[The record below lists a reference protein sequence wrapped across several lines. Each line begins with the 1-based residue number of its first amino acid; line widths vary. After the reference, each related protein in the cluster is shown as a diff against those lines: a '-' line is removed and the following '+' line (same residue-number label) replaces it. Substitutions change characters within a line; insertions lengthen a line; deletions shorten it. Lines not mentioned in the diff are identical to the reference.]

1 MKKAIKYFIRF
12 ILATLIVIFTL
23 LLIVPYFFKDEIE
36 SMVKDQ
42 ASNYLD
48 ADLEFGH
55 ISISAISSFPELQVG
70 IAELKLV
77 GKNAFEG
84 VELIHV
90 KQLDLEVDLWKV
102 ILNQE
107 YEVKYISLSSPV
119 IQLITLDNGRSNYD
133 IYKTDTLDQE
143 VKKTEKDE
151 SPFKFKLDKYELKNA
166 ELLYKDDLYQLS
178 VHIDSLD
185 HDGEFVMHADTFD
198 LNTITKASTF
208 NFEYEGVKLIDD
220 VDLEFLF
227 NGAIAFENED
237 IIFQIRENKTS
248 LNELDLSF
256 NGGINMK
263 QDSYEL
269 DVRLATIDQSFRHFL
284 SLIPIAYQKDFNNME
299 IDGEFN
305 FESIFS
311 GIYSENEIP
320 SFDISLEVNNGS
332 AKYPDLNDPIEKIK
346 LSFNAAFPGG
356 SNYDDLQVSLESMNF
371 SFLNSKFDMS
381 FFGNQLISDPF
392 ISADLSSNLN
402 LDELSKVYPLDST
415 IINGNCIT
423 DIHIKG
429 NYSSIEKEQYDLFE
443 AGGIFDLTDF
453 EFTSKDLDNS
463 VSIKNLFFEVLPQK
477 INLDKLSLKTG
488 QSDIQLN
495 GEISNYWPFVLRNEK
510 LNGTFTLNSSYLNL
524 DEFIPAYDGAS
535 TDSNSLDSMRLEAY
549 NEVVS
554 VPENIYFRFES
565 NINSLMYDSMPIKKF
580 NGIMKIED
588 GKINLD
594 QFNMQLFKGQI
605 SLNGTY
611 YSVSNK
617 RAKLNMELD
626 IKDISFNESYTY
638 FESIK
643 KYTPLVK
650 YFDGNFSTFLEAD
663 VLLNEFYYPVY
674 TEISSKGKLVSDEVQ
689 ILSNSPFEK
698 LKSYAPNL
706 FGENKKMKDLNLSYS
721 FSDGKFI
728 LEETPVKL
736 NNHILSVSGFTSLD
750 QEIRYKIETEMPINE
765 LKNSTS
771 SFSSLLKETNI
782 GTNKG
787 NIPLT
792 VLVNGDLKNPTYSTS
807 LGELKVDLVE
817 KGKDIITEKV
827 NNVKKEALEEAQKKA
842 DDIIRLAKLKAQQ
855 IRDEGES
862 KAKLIEDEAIRNK
875 TKADQKTREEVSK
888 LRNEGYKAADKLIK
902 EAKTPLAKIAAEKTA
917 KKMKSQTDKKADAL
931 ELKLN
936 TESKKIQNAAFQ
948 QAKNLREEANSN
960 ADNVENKAEEEAN
973 KILEAAKNK

>member
-1 MKKAIKYFIRF
+1 
-12 ILATLIVIFTL
+12 
-23 LLIVPYFFKDEIE
+23 
-36 SMVKDQ
+36 MVKDQ

-48 ADLEFGH
+48 ADLEFDH
-55 ISISAISSFPELQVG
+55 VSISAISSFPELKVG
-70 IAELKLV
+70 VSELKLV
-77 GKNAFEG
+77 GNNVFEG

-90 KQLDLEVDLWKV
+90 HQLDLEMDLWKV
-102 ILNQE
+102 IFNQE

-119 IQLITLDNGRSNYD
+119 IQLITLDNGESNYD
-133 IYKTDTLDQE
+133 IYKTDTINE
-143 VKKTEKDE
+143 NVAIPEMNE
-151 SPFKFKLDKYELKNA
+151 SPIKFKLEKYELKNA
-166 ELLYKDDLYQLS
+166 QLLYKDDLYQLS
-178 VHIDSLD
+178 VQIDSLD

-220 VDLEFLF
+220 VALRFLF
-227 NGAIAFENED
+227 NGAIVFENED

-256 NGGINMK
+256 YGGINMK
-263 QDSYEL
+263 PDSYEL

-284 SLIPIAYQKDFNNME
+284 SLIPITYQKDFNNLE
-299 IDGEFN
+299 IEGEFN
-305 FESIFS
+305 VESTFS
-311 GIYSENEIP
+311 GIYTDNDVP
-320 SFDISLEVNNGS
+320 SFDISLEVNNGY
-332 AKYPDLNDPIEKIK
+332 AKYPDLNDPIENIK
-346 LSFNAAFPGG
+346 LSFKTTFPGG

-371 SFLNSKFDMS
+371 SFLNSKFKLS
-381 FFGNQLISDPF
+381 FFGNHFISDPF

-402 LDELSKVYPLDST
+402 LAELSKVYPLDS
-415 IINGNCIT
+415 ISINGNCRT

-429 NYSSIEKEQYDLFE
+429 SYSSIEKEQYDLFE

-453 EFTSKDLDNS
+453 EFTSKDLDNPLGIS
-463 VSIKNLFFEVLPQK
+463 NMFFEIQPQK
-477 INLDKLSLKTG
+477 LKLDKLLFKTG

-495 GEISNYWPFVLRNEK
+495 GEVTNYWPYILRNEK
-510 LNGTFTLNSSYLNL
+510 LNGSFTLNSSYLNL
-524 DEFIPAYDGAS
+524 DEFIPAYETENS
-535 TDSNSLDSMRLEAY
+535 DSIPLDSTTLETD
-549 NEVVS
+549 NEVIS

-580 NGIMKIED
+580 NGILKIED

-594 QFNMQLFKGQI
+594 QFNMQLFRGQI

-611 YSVSNK
+611 YDVSNK

-626 IKDISFNESYTY
+626 IKDISFKESYTY

-689 ILSNSPFEK
+689 ILSNSPIEK
-698 LKSYAPNL
+698 LKSYAPTL
-706 FGENKKMKDLNLSYS
+706 FVDNEKMKDLNVSYS
-721 FSDGKFI
+721 LSDGKFI
-728 LEETPVKL
+728 LEETPIKL
-736 NNHILSVSGFTSLD
+736 NNHTLSVSGFTSLG
-750 QEIRYKIETEMPINE
+750 QEIGYKIETEIPIKE

-771 SFSSLLKETNI
+771 SISSFLKETNI
-782 GTNKG
+782 GNNKG

-807 LGELKVDLVE
+807 LGELKMDLLE

-827 NNVKKEALEEAQKKA
+827 DKVKKEALEKAQKKA
-842 DDIIRLAKLKAQQ
+842 DDIIRLAQLKAQQ
-855 IRDEGES
+855 IRDEGEN

-875 TKADQKTREEVSK
+875 AKADQKTKEEVSK
-888 LRNEGYKAADKLIK
+888 LRDEGYKVADKLIE
-902 EAKTPLAKIAAEKTA
+902 EANTPLAKIAAEKTA

-936 TESKKIQNAAFQ
+936 AESKKIQNAAFK